1 MSDLDLLSQELSEVK
16 QKWHAIG
23 WEFNL
28 PDIVLRNIRVMNID
42 NGIYL
47 REMFRARLQ
56 RRILTWR
63 DIVTALRSPRI
74 REFQRADQ
82 LEAKYCPS
90 KLITNRTNR
99 PYPSVILAHFAI
111 CIIMYDVN
119 NSSKCLILH
128 QL

>member
-1 MSDLDLLSQELSEVK
+1 MYS
-16 QKWHAIG
+16 
-23 WEFNL
+23 
-28 PDIVLRNIRVMNID
+28 D

-47 REMFRARLQ
+47 REMFRARL

-74 REFQRADQ
+74 KEFQRADQ

-99 PYPSVILAHFAI
+99 PYSSVILVHFAI
-111 CIIMYDVN
+111 SMYNYV
-119 NSSKCLILH
+119 
-128 QL
+128 

>member
-1 MSDLDLLSQELSEVK
+1 MLHLDLLTQELNEVK
-16 QKWHAIG
+16 QKWYDIG

-28 PDIVLRNIRVMNID
+28 PDSVLKSIRCMNSN

-74 REFQRADQ
+74 KEFQRADQ

-90 KLITNRTNR
+90 KFITNRTNR
-99 PYPSVILAHFAI
+99 PYPSVILVHFAI

-119 NSSKCLILH
+119 NPRCLILD